1 MAAKQ
6 RAGLLCV
13 ALFLTV
19 AFCEAGAG
27 DEAATV
33 QRYGYGY
40 EEVSTPY
47 LMPCVSA
54 INAAERAQEVSDQ
67 TQRRMLEGPLLLTS
81 TPYARRIHG
90 SHCVFGKCSPSTRLA
105 SQLQVRF
112 SPPGGVHCRPISP
125 RSLLDECSEAAD
137 RLGARPFMGR

>member
-1 MAAKQ
+1 MY
-6 RAGLLCV
+6 
-13 ALFLTV
+13 T
-19 AFCEAGAG
+19 CEAGAG

-33 QRYGYGY
+33 QRYAYGY

-81 TPYARRIHG
+81 TPYARRIYG
-90 SHCVFGKCSPSTRLA
+90 SHCVFGKCSPLTRLA

-112 SPPGGVHCRPISP
+112 SPPGGVHCRPISNP
-125 RSLLDECSEAAD
+125 CKHIHHILHRTVHGYSPVLYNSVQGM
-137 RLGARPFMGR
+137 LGQSPNLVVS